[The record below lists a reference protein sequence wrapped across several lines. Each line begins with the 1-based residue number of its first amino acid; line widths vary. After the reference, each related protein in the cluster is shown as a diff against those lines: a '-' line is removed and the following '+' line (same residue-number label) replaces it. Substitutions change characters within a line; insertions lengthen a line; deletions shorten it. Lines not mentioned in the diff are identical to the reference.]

1 MDFFEA
7 QDQAKRKTKTLIVLF
22 VFAVLATGIAI
33 YLVLTFALTFATSE
47 NQVTSVWNTPRFIW
61 TMGITTTIMV
71 SCSLY
76 KISSLNTGGGAVARM
91 LGGQSLESDPDD
103 PKLRQLR
110 NVVEEMALASGV
122 HVPEVFVL
130 ENEPG
135 INAFAAGYTLDNAAV
150 AVSRGALEQ
159 LDREELQGVVAHEF
173 SHILNGDMRIN
184 TRLVGIIFGVLV
196 VAVIGRTLFHVM
208 GRGAMIGSTRRSGR
222 SKDNG
227 GAIAILGIAFA
238 VMIIGY
244 IGVFFGR
251 LIQSAISRQRE
262 YLADAAAVQFTRN
275 PAGISNAL
283 RRIKSASESSRIQ
296 HPDAVEISHMFFAN
310 GFKRAL
316 GGSFATHPP
325 LDKRIA
331 ALDPDNIHKKS
342 LDQEHKPSA
351 DIPKSVK
358 RDRTDF
364 VDSIANP
371 TATTVIL
378 AGAILDSIPQDTL
391 KKARSPEQAFK
402 ILSLCF
408 DPKDTRL
415 AGKALAPIQRF
426 ALLELALASVKNLPQ
441 EALADFVE
449 KLRSKAED
457 DDTITVDEQ
466 CLLIAVQRNLTDW
479 NRNGD
484 PSLSS
489 MTKIKKDLEIILSAF
504 ASIDAKDDSE
514 AANTFGA
521 SSQSFANFG
530 AKMTPDFEL
539 ARDTNRLNQA
549 ILAASRSL
557 FSVRR
562 ALIDGTSR
570 IATKD
575 GSLSDR
581 EQTLIRSLCLA
592 LACPLPR

>member
-7 QDQAKRKTKTLIVLF
+7 QDQAKRKTKTLVVLF
-22 VFAVLATGIAI
+22 IFAVLATGFAI
-33 YLVLTFALTFATSE
+33 YLVLTFALTYATSE
-47 NQVTSVWNTPRFIW
+47 NQVLPVWSAPRFIW

-71 SCSLY
+71 GCSLL
-76 KISSLNTGGGAVARM
+76 KISSLKTGGGAVARM
-91 LGGQSLESDPDD
+91 LGGRQLDVDPDD

-122 HVPEVFVL
+122 HIPEIFVL

-184 TRLVGIIFGVLV
+184 TRLIGIIFGILV
-196 VAVIGRTLFHVM
+196 VAVIGRTILHAM
-208 GRGAMIGSTRRSGR
+208 GRGAMIGGARRSGR
-222 SKDNG
+222 GKGNG

-283 RRIKSASESSRIQ
+283 RRIKAASEGSRIQ
-296 HPDAVEISHMFFAN
+296 HPDATEMSHMFFAN

-331 ALDPDNIHKKS
+331 ALDPTNIHKKS
-342 LDQEHKPSA
+342 LAQKTKPSTPK
-351 DIPKSVK
+351 PKSVK
-358 RDRTDF
+358 RARTDF
-364 VDSIANP
+364 VDSITNP
-371 TATTVIL
+371 TATTAIL
-378 AGAILDSIPQDTL
+378 AGAILDSISQDTL
-391 KKARSPEQAFK
+391 KQARSPEQAFNM
-402 ILSLCF
+402 LSLCLN
-408 DPKDTRL
+408 PLDTSL
-415 AGKALAPIQRF
+415 TGEILAPMQRF
-426 ALLELALASVKNLPQ
+426 ALLELALASIKQLPRD
-441 EALADFVE
+441 ALTEFVE
-449 KLRSKAED
+449 KLRLKAED
-457 DDTITVDEQ
+457 DNTITVDEQ

-479 NRNGD
+479 NRNTD
-484 PSLSS
+484 PSLSLL
-489 MTKIKKDLEIILSAF
+489 TEIKKDLEIILSVF
-504 ASIDAKDDSE
+504 ALIDAKDDAE
-514 AANTFGA
+514 AAHAFEA
-521 SSQSFANFG
+521 CSQSFANFG
-530 AKMTPDFEL
+530 VKMTPDFEL
-539 ARDTNRLNQA
+539 AQDTERLNQA

-557 FSVRR
+557 FNVRK

-570 IATKD
+570 IAAKD